1 MLCDG
6 DDGVLKRTP
15 HPSGISTTNMFSL
28 RYACDN
34 MGLCVRSYRDADGAL
49 SSDFLKGWRE
59 SVRCYATATTAYLP
73 VLLGAIATQMAL
85 YPTDLL

>member
-1 MLCDG
+1 MLCDS

-15 HPSGISTTNMFSL
+15 M
-28 RYACDN
+28 
-34 MGLCVRSYRDADGAL
+34 SYRDADGAL

-73 VLLGAIATQMAL
+73 VLLGAVATQMAL